1 MMGNAVALYYNTF
14 FCVSLAY
21 SINNTLRKP
30 FLDNLKMNLLCFLA
44 TASAILIIIFT
55 QNAGS
60 PLSGICI
67 YRLANQS
74 SLGVFFVHLL
84 LLSICLYSMKKFRA
98 KIPKNSYFEKRSHFR
113 YYNSYLVFFALCELA
128 NTILYLIGNISC
140 QTQSNSISELLNN
153 LYSAANVIAVL
164 QGLGIALL
172 RLSHPKFIAQLKKK
186 WKGKGK
192 QAVV

>member
-1 MMGNAVALYYNTF
+1 MLGNSAALYYNTF

-30 FLDNLKMNLLCFLA
+30 FLDNLKMHLICLLA
-44 TASAILIIIFT
+44 TVTAILIILFT
-55 QNAGS
+55 QNSGA

-67 YRLANQS
+67 YRVANQS

-84 LLSICLYSMKKFRA
+84 LLLVCLYSMRKFRA

-113 YYNSYLVFFALCELA
+113 YYNTYLTFFVLCEAA
-128 NTILYLIGNISC
+128 NTLLYLIGNISC
-140 QTQSNSISELLNN
+140 QASSNDIGDLLEN
-153 LYSAANVIAVL
+153 LYVAANVIAIL

-172 RLSHPKFIAQLKKK
+172 RLSHPKFVKKV
-186 WKGKGK
+186 KGREEG
-192 QAVV
+192 AEMV

>member
-1 MMGNAVALYYNTF
+1 MVGNSVALYYNTF

-30 FLDNLKMNLLCFLA
+30 FLDNIKMHMLCLVA

-55 QNAGS
+55 QNSGS

-74 SLGVFFVHLL
+74 SIGVFFVHLVL
-84 LLSICLYSMKKFRA
+84 LVTCLYSMRKFRA

-113 YYNSYLVFFALCELA
+113 YYNTYLVFFALCEAA
-128 NTILYLIGNISC
+128 NTLLFLIGNISC
-140 QTQSNSISELLNN
+140 QIKQNAVTDLIVN
-153 LYSAANVIAVL
+153 LYTAANVIAIV

-172 RLSHPKFIAQLKKK
+172 RLSHPRFLAKLLRKHRDA
-186 WKGKGK
+186 
-192 QAVV
+192 